1 MPVSAP
7 QREFSRW
14 GHRMTGS
21 RSRTSSRSPAIPV
34 STSSAELGIGHGLCL
49 LLLIAALANALNQA
63 DRAIMPIAVI
73 PMSDEFG
80 WTLMDKGIVL
90 SSFAL
95 GYLFSQVPSGL
106 LAMQLPPFC
115 VLTACV
121 LVWSVTTLLTPLA
134 ASFGLR
140 ILLACRFCMG
150 VAEGFALPAIFQLF
164 STSVPSHLRSR
175 SFALTIG
182 CGSLGQLLAMVVCPR
197 MSPWSAMFTRFGLA
211 GMLWCSVVLLLW
223 LASPRD
229 LHFIWQ
235 LKQGSKLRMDTLVD
249 TEQRPEANLFP
260 RGGDQHHQQLSIT
273 VTVAAMYDVEMWKH
287 MLACRPLYAICAA
300 HFGQNW
306 LQYTLSIWLPTY
318 LHDVLGM
325 PSETL
330 WLIAI
335 PYLANAV
342 TGFVAGCFADMAVVH
357 NTCTLSTARR
367 IATAVGLL
375 GPAACALL
383 LTLAKSPHI
392 AVGIVTCSAVFG
404 AVTSSG
410 YMANHADISS
420 RYAGLTFGI
429 SNTLATVPG
438 LMVGPLT
445 AWLVR
450 ANGGLWAPIFVLAA
464 VINVVCTCIYLT
476 YAQAH
481 NVL

>member
-1 MPVSAP
+1 MSVSAP
-7 QREFSRW
+7 QREAARW
-14 GHRMTGS
+14 SHRMT
-21 RSRTSSRSPAIPV
+21 SSRAHVVEV
-34 STSSAELGIGHGLCL
+34 STGSTILGTERSLGL
-49 LLLIAALANALNQA
+49 LLLVAALANALNQA

-80 WTLMDKGIVL
+80 WTLMDRGIVL

-121 LVWSVTTLLTPLA
+121 LVWSVTTLLTPPA
-134 ASFGLR
+134 AMFGLR
-140 ILLACRFCMG
+140 ILLFCRFCMG

-164 STSVPSHLRSR
+164 SNNVPAELRSR

-182 CGSLGQLLAMVVCPR
+182 FGSLGQLLAMVVCPR
-197 MSPWSAMFTRFGLA
+197 ISPWSAMFCRFGLA
-211 GMLWCSVVLLLW
+211 GLLWCSAVALLW
-223 LASPRD
+223 LALPRE
-229 LHFIWQ
+229 LNFLWQ
-235 LKQGSKLRMDTLVD
+235 MKQSSKIRKEQFVSD
-249 TEQRPEANLFP
+249 EQRSESSSFQQ
-260 RGGDQHHQQLSIT
+260 GEEQQQQHINFIVS
-273 VTVAAMYDVEMWKH
+273 VTAMYDVEMWQRL
-287 MLACRPLYAICAA
+287 LACRPLYAICAA

-318 LHDVLGM
+318 LHEVLGM
-325 PSETL
+325 PSDKL
-330 WLIAI
+330 WLLSI
-335 PYLANAV
+335 PYLVNV
-342 TGFVAGCFADMAVVH
+342 VAGVLAGYLTDMAVVH
-357 NTCTLSTARR
+357 NICTLSTARR
-367 IATAVGLL
+367 SATAVGLL

-383 LTLAKSPHI
+383 LTLAKSPQV
-392 AVGIVTCSAVFG
+392 ALGIVTCSALFG

-438 LMVGPLT
+438 LIVGPLT

-450 ANGGLWAPIFVLAA
+450 ANGGLWAPIFMLAA
-464 VINVVCTCIYLT
+464 VINSACACIFFIYS
-476 YAQAH
+476 QAH